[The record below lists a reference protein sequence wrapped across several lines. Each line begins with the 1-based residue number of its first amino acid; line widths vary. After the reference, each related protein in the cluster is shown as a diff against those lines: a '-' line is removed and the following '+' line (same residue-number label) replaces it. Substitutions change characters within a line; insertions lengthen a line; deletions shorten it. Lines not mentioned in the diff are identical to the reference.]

1 MVKIDFVPNDYIQQ
15 RRASR
20 ANFMYLILFVAF
32 MGVVGVTF
40 SIIKVRQQAAQS
52 AFVAVNMKMAGA
64 QEQITQLEALQT
76 KGKTMM
82 RTMAVTAELLE
93 PVPKSVILACL
104 TNNLPSGVSLLELK
118 LTAKEAKFSA
128 CKSASASQYQ
138 AGCAAAG
145 ADGTAVAK
153 EKILETHI
161 EIKGI
166 APSDIEV
173 ANYIAQLGDSVLLT
187 SVALV
192 ESKEH
197 KIDTTKFREFKLT
210 AVLKRDIRLTK
221 EDVESIRAK
230 SNKMI

>member
-15 RRASR
+15 RRSSR

-40 SIIKVRQQAAQS
+40 SIIKIRQRAVES
-52 AFVAVNMKMAGA
+52 ALVAVNAKMAEA
-64 QEQITQLEALQT
+64 QGQITQLEELQIN
-76 KGKTMM
+76 GKTMM
-82 RTMAVTAELLE
+82 RTMAMTAELLE

-104 TNNLPSGVSLLELK
+104 TNNMPVGASLLELK
-118 LTAKEAKFSA
+118 LTVKEAKPSVS
-128 CKSASASQYQ
+128 KSVSASQYQ
-138 AGCAAAG
+138 AASAAG
-145 ADGTAVAK
+145 GTAVSK

-173 ANYIAQLGDSVLLT
+173 ANYIAQLGDSILLT
-187 SVALV
+187 NVALV

-197 KIDTTKFREFKLT
+197 KIDKTKFREFKLT
-210 AVLKRDIRLTK
+210 AVLKKDVRLTK
-221 EDVESIRAK
+221 EDIESIRAK

>member
-15 RRASR
+15 RRSSR

-40 SIIKVRQQAAQS
+40 SIIKIRQRAVES
-52 AFVAVNMKMAGA
+52 ALVAVNTRMAEA
-64 QEQITQLEALQT
+64 QGQITQLEELQIN
-76 KGKTMM
+76 GKTMM
-82 RTMAVTAELLE
+82 RTMAMTAELLD

-104 TNNLPSGVSLLELK
+104 TNNMPGGVSLLELK
-118 LTAKEAKFSA
+118 LTVKEAKPSA
-128 CKSASASQYQ
+128 SKSASASQYQ
-138 AGCAAAG
+138 AASAAG
-145 ADGTAVAK
+145 GTAVSK

-173 ANYIAQLGDSVLLT
+173 ANYIAQLGDSILLT
-187 SVALV
+187 NVALV

-210 AVLKRDIRLTK
+210 AVLKKDVRLTK
-221 EDVESIRAK
+221 EDIESIRAK
-230 SNKMI
+230 SSKMI

>member
-15 RRASR
+15 RRSSR

-40 SIIKVRQQAAQS
+40 SIIKIRQRAAQS
-52 AFVAVNMKMAGA
+52 ALVAVNAKMAEA
-64 QEQITQLEALQT
+64 QEQITQLEELQI

-82 RTMAVTAELLE
+82 RTMAMTAELLE

-104 TNNLPSGVSLLELK
+104 TNNMPGGVSLLELK
-118 LTAKEAKFSA
+118 LTVKEAKPSA
-128 CKSASASQYQ
+128 SKSASASQYQ
-138 AGCAAAG
+138 AASAAAG
-145 ADGTAVAK
+145 TAVSK

-173 ANYIAQLGDSVLLT
+173 ANYIAQLGDSILLT
-187 SVALV
+187 NVALV

-197 KIDTTKFREFKLT
+197 KIDKTKFREFKLT
-210 AVLKRDIRLTK
+210 AVLKKDVRLTK
-221 EDVESIRAK
+221 EDIESIRAK

>member
-1 MVKIDFVPNDYIQQ
+1 MVKIDFVPDGYIQQ

-20 ANFMYLILFVAF
+20 ANFMYLILFLAF

-40 SIIKVRQQAAQS
+40 SIIKIRQQAAQS
-52 AFVAVNMKMAGA
+52 AFVAVNMKMTRA
-64 QEQITQLEALQT
+64 QEQITQLEELQT

-104 TNNLPSGVSLLELK
+104 TNNLPSGVSLLELN
-118 LTAKEAKFSA
+118 LTTKEAKPSA
-128 CKSASASQYQ
+128 SKSASASQYQ
-138 AGCAAAG
+138 AASAAAG
-145 ADGTAVAK
+145 ADGTAVPK

-173 ANYIAQLGDSVLLT
+173 ASYIAQLGDSVLLT

>member
-15 RRASR
+15 RRSSR

-32 MGVVGVTF
+32 MVVIGVTF
-40 SIIKVRQQAAQS
+40 SIIKIRQRAVES
-52 AFVAVNMKMAGA
+52 ALVAVNAKMAEA
-64 QEQITQLEALQT
+64 QEQITQLEELQI

-82 RTMAVTAELLE
+82 RTMAMTAELLE

-104 TNNLPSGVSLLELK
+104 TNNLPGGVSLLELK
-118 LTAKEAKFSA
+118 LTVKEAKPSA
-128 CKSASASQYQ
+128 SKSASASQYQ
-138 AGCAAAG
+138 AASAAG
-145 ADGTAVAK
+145 GTAVSK

-173 ANYIAQLGDSVLLT
+173 ANYIAQLGDSILLT
-187 SVALV
+187 NVALV

-197 KIDTTKFREFKLT
+197 KIDKTKFREFKLT
-210 AVLKRDIRLTK
+210 AVLKNDVRLTK
-221 EDVESIRAK
+221 EDIESIRAK
-230 SNKMI
+230 SSKMI

>member
-15 RRASR
+15 RRSSR

-40 SIIKVRQQAAQS
+40 SIIKIRQRAVES
-52 AFVAVNMKMAGA
+52 ALVAVDTRMAEA
-64 QEQITQLEALQT
+64 QGQITQLEELQIN
-76 KGKTMM
+76 GKTMM
-82 RTMAVTAELLE
+82 RTMAMTAELLD

-104 TNNLPSGVSLLELK
+104 TNNMPGGVSLLELK
-118 LTAKEAKFSA
+118 LTVKEAKPSA
-128 CKSASASQYQ
+128 SKSASASQYQ
-138 AGCAAAG
+138 AASAAG
-145 ADGTAVAK
+145 GTAVSK

-173 ANYIAQLGDSVLLT
+173 ANYIAQLGDSILLT
-187 SVALV
+187 NVALV

-197 KIDTTKFREFKLT
+197 KIDKTKFREFKLT

-221 EDVESIRAK
+221 EDIESIKAK

>member
-15 RRASR
+15 RRSSR

-40 SIIKVRQQAAQS
+40 SIIKIRQRAVES
-52 AFVAVNMKMAGA
+52 ALAAVNAKMAEA
-64 QEQITQLEALQT
+64 QEQITQLEELQI
-76 KGKTMM
+76 KDKTMM
-82 RTMAVTAELLE
+82 RTMAMTAELLE

-104 TNNLPSGVSLLELK
+104 TNNLPGGVSLLELK
-118 LTAKEAKFSA
+118 LTVKEAKPSA

-138 AGCAAAG
+138 ATCAAAG
-145 ADGTAVAK
+145 AAVLK

-173 ANYIAQLGDSVLLT
+173 ANYIAQLGDSILLT
-187 SVALV
+187 NVALV

-197 KIDTTKFREFKLT
+197 KIDKTKFREFKLT
-210 AVLKRDIRLTK
+210 TVLKKDVRFTK
-221 EDVESIRAK
+221 EDIESIRAK

>member
-15 RRASR
+15 RRSSR

-40 SIIKVRQQAAQS
+40 SIIKIRQRAVES
-52 AFVAVNMKMAGA
+52 ALVAVDTRMAEA
-64 QEQITQLEALQT
+64 QGQITQLEELQIN
-76 KGKTMM
+76 GKTMM
-82 RTMAVTAELLE
+82 RTMAMTAELLD

-104 TNNLPSGVSLLELK
+104 TNNMPGGVSLLELK
-118 LTAKEAKFSA
+118 LTVKEAKPSA
-128 CKSASASQYQ
+128 SKSASASQYQ
-138 AGCAAAG
+138 AASAAAG
-145 ADGTAVAK
+145 TAVSK

-173 ANYIAQLGDSVLLT
+173 ANYIAQLGDSILLT
-187 SVALV
+187 NVALV

-197 KIDTTKFREFKLT
+197 KIDKTKFREFKLT
-210 AVLKRDIRLTK
+210 AVLKKDVRLTK
-221 EDVESIRAK
+221 EDIESIRAK

>member
-15 RRASR
+15 RRSSR

-32 MGVVGVTF
+32 MVVVGVTF
-40 SIIKVRQQAAQS
+40 SIIKIRQQAAQS
-52 AFVAVNMKMAGA
+52 ALVAVNAKMAEA
-64 QEQITQLEALQT
+64 QEQITQLEELQI

-82 RTMAVTAELLE
+82 RTMAMTAELLE

-118 LTAKEAKFSA
+118 LTVKEAKPSA
-128 CKSASASQYQ
+128 SKSASASQYQ
-138 AGCAAAG
+138 AASAAG
-145 ADGTAVAK
+145 GIAVSK

-173 ANYIAQLGDSVLLT
+173 ANYIAQLGDSILLT
-187 SVALV
+187 NVALV

-197 KIDTTKFREFKLT
+197 KIDKTKFREFKLT
-210 AVLKRDIRLTK
+210 AVVKKDVRLTK
-221 EDVESIRAK
+221 EDIESIRAK
-230 SNKMI
+230 SSKMI